1 MKAIFIGTNGSMDL
15 KHGQEYEI
23 KAINHRHCP
32 IALEIRIGNPAF
44 DRNAKGVMC
53 PYDSLEALFKNWRF
67 KQ

>member
-1 MKAIFIGTNGSMDL
+1 MRATFIGANGSMGLENGKD
-15 KHGQEYEI
+15 YEI
-23 KAINHRHCP
+23 KAIVHRHCP

-44 DRNAKGVMC
+44 DKHAKCAMC